1 MTPQTQL
8 LQAADP
14 SYLTS
19 LLEAGLLIPSGV
31 PGVYGL
37 SGRFEH
43 VIERFEIC
51 VTRAGADLGAEV
63 MRFPPLIS
71 RRTYQKTDH
80 LESFPNL
87 MGSVHSFTGGGT
99 EHRELMRKGRAGE
112 DWSSDLHPTDVMLTP
127 AACYPLYPAAT
138 GTLPAKGRTIDLRSF
153 VFRHE
158 PSMDP
163 ARMQIFRQREYVR
176 LGTPEQAAA
185 HRDQWLDRGERLLRS
200 LGLDVTRVVAN
211 DPFFGDG
218 RRLMAA
224 TQREQTLKYELVTPI
239 AREDAPTA
247 ITSCNC
253 HLDHFGLAF
262 GIRTPDGRPAHTACI
277 GFGLERIALA
287 LFKTHGL
294 DPAAWPASV
303 RAGLAL

>member
-1 MTPQTQL
+1 
-8 LQAADP
+8 
-14 SYLTS
+14 
-19 LLEAGLLIPSGV
+19 
-31 PGVYGL
+31 
-37 SGRFEH
+37 
-43 VIERFEIC
+43 
-51 VTRAGADLGAEV
+51 
-63 MRFPPLIS
+63 
-71 RRTYQKTDH
+71 
-80 LESFPNL
+80 
-87 MGSVHSFTGGGT
+87 
-99 EHRELMRKGRAGE
+99 
-112 DWSSDLHPTDVMLTP
+112 
-127 AACYPLYPAAT
+127 
-138 GTLPAKGRTIDLRSF
+138 
-153 VFRHE
+153 
-158 PSMDP
+158 MDP

-185 HRDQWLDRGERLLRS
+185 HRDQWLERGESLLRS
-200 LGLDVTRVVAN
+200 LGLDVRRVVAN

-239 AREDAPTA
+239 ARDDAPTA

-294 DPAAWPASV
+294 DTAAWPASV
-303 RAGLAL
+303 RAGLTL